1 MKTKSFI
8 IIGIG
13 IAVLIGL
20 LAVFFASGD
29 PDGLES
35 TALVIQGDK
44 TLTGDTPPN
53 AEVKENIP
61 GRFSYASP
69 LPDYTLGD
77 EWGKP
82 GEAIAIIVGI
92 LLAFIAVFGAAKL
105 VAGSQKKNNQE
116 RGPKSA

>member
-1 MKTKSFI
+1 MKTQSFI

-13 IAVLIGL
+13 IALVIGI

-44 TLTGDTPPN
+44 TLTGNTPPGADVN
-53 AEVKENIP
+53 EDIP

-69 LPDYTLGD
+69 LPDYSLGAG
-77 EWGKP
+77 WGKP
-82 GEAIAIIVGI
+82 GEAIAIILGI
-92 LLAFIAVFGAAKL
+92 FLAFCAVFGTSKL
-105 VAGSQKKNNQE
+105 VAGLRKK
-116 RGPKSA
+116 PI